1 MTNKITPKVPLI
13 ETADG
18 EYDSFYSDDLEEVI
32 NQNLKMIL
40 LTRRGERTM
49 IPDFGAGVQD
59 FLFEISTG
67 QTISNLRSIITNQIR
82 QFASYITLMDLK
94 IDTGDASLSIKI
106 TYSIDATGAVS
117 TFEQTIDNMI

>member
-1 MTNKITPKVPLI
+1 MRNKITPKVPLI

-18 EYDSFYSDDLEEVI
+18 EYDSFYSDDLEKVI

-67 QTISNLRSIITNQIR
+67 QTISNLRSI
-82 QFASYITLMDLK
+82 
-94 IDTGDASLSIKI
+94 KI

>member
-1 MTNKITPKVPLI
+1 VKNKITPRVPLI
-13 ETADG
+13 STAEG
-18 EYDSFYSDDLEEVI
+18 LYEYLYSDDLESVI
-32 NQNLKMIL
+32 NQNLTMIL

-49 IPDFGAGVQD
+49 MLDFGAGVQD

-106 TYSIDATGAVS
+106 TYSIDATGVVA
-117 TFEQTIDNMI
+117 TFEQTLDNMI

>member
-1 MTNKITPKVPLI
+1 MKNKITPRIPLI
-13 ETADG
+13 PTADG
-18 EYDSFYSDDLEEVI
+18 EYEYLYSDDLESVI

-40 LTRRGERTM
+40 LTRKGERIFM
-49 IPDFGAGVQD
+49 DDFGAGIQD
-59 FLFEISTG
+59 FLFEIPTG

-106 TYSIDATGAVS
+106 TYSIDATGAVA